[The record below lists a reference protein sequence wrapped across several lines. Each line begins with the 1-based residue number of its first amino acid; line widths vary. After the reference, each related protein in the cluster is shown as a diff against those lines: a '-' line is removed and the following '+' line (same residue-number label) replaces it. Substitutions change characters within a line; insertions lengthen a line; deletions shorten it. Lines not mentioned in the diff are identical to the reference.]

1 MEKNKTK
8 KEKQNIKERIFKIVT
23 GIVGAYHLALGVVGL
38 TLPVETIAEVVKAV
52 FGFVL
57 KITPQLPVILKFSSV
72 YLLAFGGMMLLLF
85 SNPQKY
91 RLFALP
97 ALALFGIRFVINIVY
112 FDVISP
118 DRTGEVMSFVSLG
131 LLAFFF
137 LAILFTMPKA
147 SDES

>member
-1 MEKNKTK
+1 M
-8 KEKQNIKERIFKIVT
+8 KERIFKIVT

-52 FGFVL
+52 LGFVL

-118 DRTGEVMSFVSLG
+118 DRTDFASFRSLG

>member
-1 MEKNKTK
+1 M
-8 KEKQNIKERIFKIVT
+8 KERTFKIVT
-23 GIVGAYHLALGVVGL
+23 GIVAAYHLALGVVGL

-52 FGFVL
+52 LGFVL
-57 KITPQLPVILKFSSV
+57 EPTDQLPVILKFASV

-85 SNPQKY
+85 SNPVKY
-91 RLFALP
+91 RVFALP
-97 ALALFGIRFVINIVY
+97 ALALFGVRFVINIVF

-118 DRTGEVMSFVSLG
+118 DRTGEVMSYVSLG
-131 LLAFFF
+131 LIAFFF

>member
-1 MEKNKTK
+1 M
-8 KEKQNIKERIFKIVT
+8 KERIFKIVT

-72 YLLAFGGMMLLLF
+72 YLIAFGGMMLLLF

-118 DRTGEVMSFVSLG
+118 DRTDFASFRSLG

>member
-1 MEKNKTK
+1 M
-8 KEKQNIKERIFKIVT
+8 
-23 GIVGAYHLALGVVGL
+23 
-38 TLPVETIAEVVKAV
+38 
-52 FGFVL
+52 
-57 KITPQLPVILKFSSV
+57 ILKFSSV
-72 YLLAFGGMMLLLF
+72 YLLAFGGMMLLLC

-91 RLFALP
+91 RIFALP
-97 ALALFGIRFVINIVY
+97 ALALFGVRFVINIVF

-118 DRTGEVMSFVSLG
+118 DRTGSFVSLG

>member
-1 MEKNKTK
+1 M
-8 KEKQNIKERIFKIVT
+8 KERIFKIVT

-72 YLLAFGGMMLLLF
+72 YLIAFGGMMLLLF

-118 DRTGEVMSFVSLG
+118 DRTDFASFRSLG

-137 LAILFTMPKA
+137 LAILCTMPKA

>member
-1 MEKNKTK
+1 M
-8 KEKQNIKERIFKIVT
+8 KERIFKIVT

-52 FGFVL
+52 LGFVL

-72 YLLAFGGMMLLLF
+72 YLIAFGGMMLLLF

-118 DRTGEVMSFVSLG
+118 DRTDFASFRSLG

>member
-1 MEKNKTK
+1 MEKTK

-72 YLLAFGGMMLLLF
+72 YLIAFGGMMLLLF

-118 DRTGEVMSFVSLG
+118 DRTDFASFRSLG

>member
-1 MEKNKTK
+1 M
-8 KEKQNIKERIFKIVT
+8 KERIFKIVT

-118 DRTGEVMSFVSLG
+118 DRTDFASFRSLG